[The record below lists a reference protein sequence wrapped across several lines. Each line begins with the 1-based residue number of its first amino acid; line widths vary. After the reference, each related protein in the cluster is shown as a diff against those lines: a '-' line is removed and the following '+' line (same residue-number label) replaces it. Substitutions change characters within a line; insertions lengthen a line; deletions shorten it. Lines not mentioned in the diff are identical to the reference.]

1 MNITEKLNSI
11 EHRVLKLEK
20 RIFEGKQVGE
30 IYHVCTLDSYLKW
43 IKPND
48 ILGASGKY
56 KNWLHNAETDW
67 VSFTRNRQFTVET
80 DDVEVENVLLQI
92 VVDGDA
98 LSNSYRI
105 GPYNDFAWDVEGKKD
120 DTWDDPEE
128 RESEEAVKGPIK
140 NVSKYIK
147 EIRFDVRSLD
157 AETIELI
164 NLTIQNEPF
173 KYFNFIK
180 DKKYITKYLLRQSG
194 VTNGMSI
201 KQFLTAVD
209 NDIVKAGMV
218 FNNNLND
225 VKEAVEVYNCD
236 LNKSYDKTGYPLCFH
251 CIAQNADIVNYLLA
265 NGADPNIED
274 NGKTPLIIASL
285 KDNANIVKML
295 IDHGADV
302 NARDNFGRTALSWA
316 VVGNSREAARILI
329 NNGAD
334 INVRDNRKLTPL
346 NLAHDMRMVRLLTE
360 FGAKE

>member
-1 MNITEKLNSI
+1 MNITEKLNHI
-11 EHRVLKLEK
+11 EHRILKLEK

-30 IYHVCTLDSYLKW
+30 IYHVCTIDSYLKW

-48 ILGASGKY
+48 TLGASGKY

-67 VSFTRNRQFTVET
+67 VSFTRNQRFTVET
-80 DDVEVENVLLQI
+80 DDVEAENVLLQI

-98 LSNSYRI
+98 LSNNYRI
-105 GPYNDFAWDVEGKKD
+105 GPYNDFAWDVEGEKD
-120 DTWDDPEE
+120 DTWDNPEE

-140 NVSKYIK
+140 NVSRYIK

-180 DKKYITKYLLRQSG
+180 DKKYITAYLLRQSG
-194 VTNGMSI
+194 VKNGMSV

-209 NDIVKAGMV
+209 NDVVKAGMI

-225 VKEAVEVYNCD
+225 VKEAVETYDCD
-236 LNKSYDKTGYPLCFH
+236 INKSYDKVGYPLIYH
-251 CIAQNADIVNYLLA
+251 CRAQNADIVNYLLTH
-265 NGADPNIED
+265 GADPNIED

-285 KDNANIVKML
+285 KDRADIVTML
-295 IDHGADV
+295 IEHGADV
-302 NARDNFGRTALSWA
+302 NAIDGFGRTALSWA

-329 NNGAD
+329 SNGA
-334 INVRDNRKLTPL
+334 NVNIRDNRKLTPL
-346 NLAHDMRMVRLLTE
+346 NLAPDMRMVRLLTE